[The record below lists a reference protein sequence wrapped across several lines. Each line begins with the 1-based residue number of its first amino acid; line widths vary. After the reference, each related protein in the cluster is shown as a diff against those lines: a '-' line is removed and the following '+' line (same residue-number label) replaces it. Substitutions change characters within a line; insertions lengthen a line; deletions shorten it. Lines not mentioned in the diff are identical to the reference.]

1 MDGVQLDKSRSAV
14 TAAPPPVAM
23 PAACCPPFSRVE
35 LPRGAILAWLG
46 NRYVLA
52 VIGLA
57 VVGAGLTL
65 GWGWLTAVGAAPII
79 VSVAPCL
86 VMCAFGVCMMCRRSP
101 R

>member
-1 MDGVQLDKSRSAV
+1 MDGAQLDKFYPAV
-14 TAAPPPVAM
+14 TTSPLPVAM
-23 PAACCPPFSRVE
+23 PAACCPPLE

-52 VIGLA
+52 AIGLA
-57 VVGAGLTL
+57 VIGSGLAL